1 LPLSGATQQ
10 SRIAKTQNFQQA
22 GDFDRSLTATEQA
35 NLVSNLAGD
44 LGAVKD
50 DGVKYTMAS
59 YFHKAD
65 AGYGRALAAALR
77 LDGARVATLAGKL
90 TN

>member
-1 LPLSGATQQ
+1 MERVIVVEP
-10 SRIAKTQNFQQA
+10 
-22 GDFDRSLTATEQA
+22 DRAALNEAVILTVRRATEQA

-50 DGVKYTMAS
+50 EDVQYTMAS

-77 LDGARVATLAGKL
+77 LDGARVVTLAGKL
-90 TN
+90 RN